1 MRSYKA
7 IFREAHG
14 YDKTHR
20 CFECGNCVSLRTG
33 MRTVYKCRKLGITG
47 SAATDIRK
55 KDFACDLFDECPDIQ
70 IEFNT
75 SATFETGNEWRA
87 EQ

>member
-14 YDKTHR
+14 YDNTHR
-20 CFECGNCVSLRTG
+20 CSECKYFVSINIG
-33 MRTVYKCRKLGITG
+33 MRSVFKCEKLGKTG

-55 KDFACDLFDECPDIQ
+55 KDLACDLFEKPV
-70 IEFNT
+70 
-75 SATFETGNEWRA
+75 
-87 EQ
+87 